1 MLSNLSIGRK
11 IAVAVLITVFGVFL
25 GVAFNIDSITAA
37 YKQGRDTS
45 FYTSMHD
52 SCVVSATQSAAASGA
67 DAAAIKAKVDAYC
80 GCIVAEAHNRLPP
93 DNAAAL
99 DLTSDAGRAKM
110 TELAQFCVAK
120 VTQ

>member
-1 MLSNLSIGRK
+1 MANLSIGRK

-25 GVAFNIDSITAA
+25 GVAFNMNSIVAA
-37 YKQGRDTS
+37 YQQGRDQA

-52 SCVVSATQSAAASGA
+52 SCIVSATQSATASGA
-67 DAAAIKAKVDAYC
+67 AAAAIKPKIDAYC
-80 GCIVAEAHNRLPP
+80 GCLVDEAHSKIPP
-93 DNAAAL
+93 DVAASL
-99 DLTSDAGRAKM
+99 DLTSDAGRAKL